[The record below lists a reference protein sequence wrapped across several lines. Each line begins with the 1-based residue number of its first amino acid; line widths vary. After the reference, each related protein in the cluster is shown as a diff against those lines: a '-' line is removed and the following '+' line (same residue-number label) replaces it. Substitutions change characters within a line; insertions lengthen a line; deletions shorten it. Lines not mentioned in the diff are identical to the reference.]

1 MDKRRIITHGDMEE
15 DNIQW
20 EEISKVMSK
29 GKEASKPAAKA
40 EPSRPTPPPPKTYS
54 SLYAEL
60 WDKCNPKNF
69 MVPYDQARVDKA
81 ILIYGD
87 LQKVDRNDDNR
98 LREIR
103 DRAMRDLGITI
114 STDRLYKELISYCDP
129 QYLLKD
135 DNFQTEVLRIAN
147 QFYAQVRANKND
159 IHALEKLASQMYADK
174 TLSLYY
180 EEKKA
185 REKKKREERIRWE
198 EELKRKRDERQKK
211 LEEEQKRR
219 NEEEKRKEEE
229 KERKEAISSVLIFS
243 ILALI
248 ITIIVIICSNI

>member
-229 KERKEAISSVLIFS
+229 KEWKTVLIFS
-243 ILALI
+243 ILAFI

>member
-29 GKEASKPAAKA
+29 GKEASKPVAKV
-40 EPSRPTPPPPKTYS
+40 EPPRPSPPPPKTYS

-69 MVPYDQARVDKA
+69 MEPYDQARVDKA

-114 STDRLYKELISYCDP
+114 STDRLYKELIEYCDP
-129 QYLLKD
+129 QNLLKD
-135 DNFQTEVLRIAN
+135 DNFQTEALRIAN
-147 QFYAQVRANKND
+147 QFYAQVLANKHD

-185 REKKKREERIRWE
+185 RE
-198 EELKRKRDERQKK
+198 
-211 LEEEQKRR
+211 
-219 NEEEKRKEEE
+219 EKRKKEAEEWKRLDE
-229 KERKEAISSVLIFS
+229 EVQKRKEKIRSDEQIASMVISSIAVAIVVAIIIAMCRNFS
-243 ILALI
+243 
-248 ITIIVIICSNI
+248 

>member
-1 MDKRRIITHGDMEE
+1 MEE

-29 GKEASKPAAKA
+29 GKEASKSVVKEESPR
-40 EPSRPTPPPPKTYS
+40 PSPPPPKTYS

-129 QYLLKD
+129 QNLLKD
-135 DNFQTEVLRIAN
+135 GNFQTEALRIAN
-147 QFYAQVRANKND
+147 QFYAQVRANKHD
-159 IHALEKLASQMYADK
+159 IHALEKLTSQMYADK
-174 TLSLYY
+174 TLSRYY

-185 REKKKREERIRWE
+185 REEKEREERIRWE
-198 EELKRKRDERQKK
+198 EELKRKREERQKK
-211 LEEEQKRR
+211 WEEEQKRR
-219 NEEEKRKEEE
+219 NEEEKRMQEERN
-229 KERKEAISSVLIFS
+229 KAIERQVIIVWVVIILMAIFI
-243 ILALI
+243 
-248 ITIIVIICSNI
+248 IIVIICSNI

>member
-1 MDKRRIITHGDMEE
+1 MEE

-29 GKEASKPAAKA
+29 GKEASKPVAKV
-40 EPSRPTPPPPKTYS
+40 EPPRPSPPPPKTYS

-135 DNFQTEVLRIAN
+135 DNFQTEALRIAN
-147 QFYAQVRANKND
+147 QFYAQVLANKHD
-159 IHALEKLASQMYADK
+159 IHALEKLASQMYADT
-174 TLSLYY
+174 TLSRYY

-185 REKKKREERIRWE
+185 REEKEREERIRWE
-198 EELKRKRDERQKK
+198 EELKRKREERQKK
-211 LEEEQKRR
+211 WEEEQKRR
-219 NEEEKRKEEE
+219 EEEKKRAQEEM
-229 KERKEAISSVLIFS
+229 ERQANNAIRIIIILILF
-243 ILALI
+243 ILFIVFAI
-248 ITIIVIICSNI
+248 IAILTNL

>member
-29 GKEASKPAAKA
+29 GKEASKPVAKV
-40 EPSRPTPPPPKTYS
+40 EPPRPSPPPPKTYS

-69 MVPYDQARVDKA
+69 MEPYDQARVDKA

-114 STDRLYKELISYCDP
+114 STDRLYKELIEYCDP
-129 QYLLKD
+129 QNLLKD
-135 DNFQTEVLRIAN
+135 DNFQTEALRIAN

-185 REKKKREERIRWE
+185 RE
-198 EELKRKRDERQKK
+198 
-211 LEEEQKRR
+211 
-219 NEEEKRKEEE
+219 EKRKKEAEEWKRLDE
-229 KERKEAISSVLIFS
+229 EVQKRKEKIRSDEQIAFMVISSIAVAIVVAIIIAMCRNFS
-243 ILALI
+243 
-248 ITIIVIICSNI
+248 

>member
-147 QFYAQVRANKND
+147 QFYAQVLANKHD

-185 REKKKREERIRWE
+185 RE
-198 EELKRKRDERQKK
+198 
-211 LEEEQKRR
+211 
-219 NEEEKRKEEE
+219 EKRKKEAEEWKRLDE
-229 KERKEAISSVLIFS
+229 EVQKRKEKIRSDEQIVFMVISSIAVAIVVAIIIAMCRNFS
-243 ILALI
+243 
-248 ITIIVIICSNI
+248 

>member
-135 DNFQTEVLRIAN
+135 DNFQTEALRIAN
-147 QFYAQVRANKND
+147 QFYAQVLANKHD

-185 REKKKREERIRWE
+185 RE
-198 EELKRKRDERQKK
+198 
-211 LEEEQKRR
+211 
-219 NEEEKRKEEE
+219 EKRKKEAEEWKRLDE
-229 KERKEAISSVLIFS
+229 EVQKRKEKIRSDEQIVFMVISSIAVAIVVAIIIAMCRNFS
-243 ILALI
+243 
-248 ITIIVIICSNI
+248 